1 MGEQNKIIG
10 RQVVPFDAAW
20 VGDGV
25 RPVGSITAT
34 CRCGHSARLDVLDRL
49 ERHGR
54 HAQIDDLMRRMRCDR
69 CGLAGWVRLILEFGE
84 R

>member
-25 RPVGSITAT
+25 RPGSVAK
-34 CRCGHSARLDVLDRL
+34 
-49 ERHGR
+49 
-54 HAQIDDLMRRMRCDR
+54 
-69 CGLAGWVRLILEFGE
+69 F
-84 R
+84 